1 MPRFFIGIMLSLVD
15 LFGSLRIPHVNFYFD
30 AINATLQHSVK
41 IKELCVALVAET
53 GIFQLKTAKI
63 QAKTKGNGIKAS
75 SKVMPFEPKKMG
87 KV

>member
-1 MPRFFIGIMLSLVD
+1 MRGI
-15 LFGSLRIPHVNFYFD
+15 
-30 AINATLQHSVK
+30 
-41 IKELCVALVAET
+41 CVALVAET